1 MILKKLNLRDANVKI
16 EVFPQVPRAMGLGGS
31 AALAVAIIRA
41 LSEAFNLTLDEEQIS
56 DLAFASE
63 TIVHGA
69 ASGIDNTLA
78 TYGKFI
84 RYQKG
89 TPADLKFLHPPKP
102 IPIVIGLTYVESLTA
117 RMVSKVEQARAK
129 NQKIYDEIFK
139 DIDQL
144 VLRAEQAIADY
155 DLELLGSL
163 MNINQGYL
171 NALQVS
177 GREIE
182 ELVDIAR
189 KNGALGAKLTG
200 GGGGGAIIALCANT
214 AKAEQVTL
222 AIRNAGYKAMI
233 TEIQ

>member
-1 MILKKLNLRDANVKI
+1 
-16 EVFPQVPRAMGLGGS
+16 
-31 AALAVAIIRA
+31 
-41 LSEAFNLTLDEEQIS
+41 
-56 DLAFASE
+56 
-63 TIVHGA
+63 
-69 ASGIDNTLA
+69 
-78 TYGKFI
+78 
-84 RYQKG
+84 
-89 TPADLKFLHPPKP
+89 
-102 IPIVIGLTYVESLTA
+102 
-117 RMVSKVEQARAK
+117 MVSKVEQARAK